1 LRTPVI
7 RVGLKEKLCGN
18 DISCSSATAQ
28 AIFVKTTQTA
38 RELQK
43 KYNGRRHK
51 LLNFKII
58 VQKQ

>member
-1 LRTPVI
+1 VF

-38 RELQK
+38 GELQK
-43 KYNGRRHK
+43 KYKGRNRK
-51 LLNFKII
+51 LLNFKIN
-58 VQKQ
+58 V